1 MIFLDLIL
9 LRMRFGSFLFISFK
23 VTYFKLLKTFLGERK
38 HGFRSIAIE
47 NTVFM
52 IGGIMDRTDG
62 SKFNEK
68 WTFSGEDVKQKEI
81 FYPIDNYFGYPELFI
96 IDKNF
101 CSGI

>member
-1 MIFLDLIL
+1 M
-9 LRMRFGSFLFISFK
+9 
-23 VTYFKLLKTFLGERK
+23 TYFKLLKTFLGERK

-52 IGGIMDRTDG
+52 IGGKVDLRAE
-62 SKFNEK
+62 SKFTEK
-68 WTFSGEDVKQKEI
+68 WTFSGEDVKQQEV
-81 FYPIDNYFGYPELFI
+81 FYPIDSSFGYPELFI